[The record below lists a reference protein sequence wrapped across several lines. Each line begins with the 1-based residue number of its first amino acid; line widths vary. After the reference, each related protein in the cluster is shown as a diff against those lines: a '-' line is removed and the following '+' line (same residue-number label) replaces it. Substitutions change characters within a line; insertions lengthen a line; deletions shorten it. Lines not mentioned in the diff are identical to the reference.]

1 MSRIKEAFK
10 DGKALIGFL
19 TAGVP
24 SAEDTLR
31 YMEDLETAGAD
42 LIEIGV
48 PFSDPVADGAVIM
61 EADVQALKN
70 KVHLPQVM
78 EIVKAFRKQSETPL
92 VFLSYYNPIFNYGV
106 KNFFE
111 EAKAIGLDGVAIPD
125 LPYEEQMEIR
135 PFADTYGIDI
145 IQIIGPA
152 SEERIC
158 QNVKNATGFVYI
170 VSSVESANRKTDMK
184 RNLADII
191 SVIRK
196 TTDTPIVVGLDGHH
210 PEELQKMKEMAD
222 GITTGSIVVDMI
234 NKNGKKSGKTCTGI
248 YEKIENFHKR
258 LKKNF

>member
-170 VSSVESANRKTDMK
+170 ISSVESANRKTDMK

-234 NKNGKKSGKTCTGI
+234 NKNGKKAGKLVQE
-248 YEKIENFHKR
+248 YMKKLKISIKD
-258 LKKNF
+258 

>member
-92 VFLSYYNPIFNYGV
+92 VFLTYYNPIFNYGV
-106 KNFFE
+106 KKFFE
-111 EAKAIGLDGVAIPD
+111 EAKDIGLNGVAIPD

-152 SEERIC
+152 SEKRIC
-158 QNVKNATGFVYI
+158 QNVENATGFVYI
-170 VSSVESANRKTDMK
+170 VSSVESANRKADIK

-196 TTDTPIVVGLDGHH
+196 TTDMPIVVGLDGHH

-234 NKNGKKSGKTCTGI
+234 NKNGKEAGAPI
-248 YEKIENFHKR
+248 QEYVEK
-258 LKKNF
+258 LKISIKG

>member
-31 YMEDLETAGAD
+31 YMEDLEIAGAD

-106 KNFFE
+106 KKFFE
-111 EAKAIGLDGVAIPD
+111 KAKAIGLDGVAIPD

-158 QNVKNATGFVYI
+158 QNVRNATGFVYI

-234 NKNGKKSGKTCTGI
+234 NKNGKKAGKLVQE
-248 YEKIENFHKR
+248 YMKKLKISIKD
-258 LKKNF
+258 

>member
-31 YMEDLETAGAD
+31 YMGDLETAGAN

-48 PFSDPVADGAVIM
+48 PFSDPVADGTVIM

-70 KVHLPQVM
+70 KVHLPQVI

-92 VFLSYYNPIFNYGV
+92 VFLTYYNPIFNYGV
-106 KNFFE
+106 KKFFE
-111 EAKAIGLDGVAIPD
+111 EAKDIGLDGVAIPD

-135 PFADTYGIDI
+135 PFADIYEIDI

-158 QNVKNATGFVYI
+158 QNVRNATGFIYI
-170 VSSVESANRKTDMK
+170 VSSVESANRKSDMK
-184 RNLADII
+184 TNLADII

-196 TTDTPIVVGLDGHH
+196 TTDTPVVVGLDGHH
-210 PEELQKMKEMAD
+210 TEELQGMREMAD

-234 NKNGKKSGKTCTGI
+234 NKNGKEAGAPI
-248 YEKIENFHKR
+248 LEYVEK
-258 LKKNF
+258 LKISIKG

>member
-170 VSSVESANRKTDMK
+170 VSSVESANRKADIK

-234 NKNGKKSGKTCTGI
+234 NKNGKEAGAPI
-248 YEKIENFHKR
+248 QEYVEK
-258 LKKNF
+258 LKISIKG

>member
-92 VFLSYYNPIFNYGV
+92 VFLTYYNPIFNYGV
-106 KNFFE
+106 KKFFE
-111 EAKAIGLDGVAIPD
+111 EAKDIGLDGVAIPD

-234 NKNGKKSGKTCTGI
+234 NKNGKKAGKLVQE
-248 YEKIENFHKR
+248 YMKKLKISIKD
-258 LKKNF
+258 

>member
-1 MSRIKEAFK
+1 MSCIKEAFK

-92 VFLSYYNPIFNYGV
+92 VFLTYYNPIFNYGV
-106 KNFFE
+106 KKFFE
-111 EAKAIGLDGVAIPD
+111 EAKDIGLDGVAIPD

-170 VSSVESANRKTDMK
+170 VSSVESANRKADIK

-234 NKNGKKSGKTCTGI
+234 NKNGKKAGKLVQE
-248 YEKIENFHKR
+248 YMKKLKISIKG
-258 LKKNF
+258 

>member
-70 KVHLPQVM
+70 KVHLPQVI

-92 VFLSYYNPIFNYGV
+92 VFLTYYNPIFNYGV
-106 KNFFE
+106 KKFFE
-111 EAKAIGLDGVAIPD
+111 EAKDIGLDGVAIPD

-158 QNVKNATGFVYI
+158 QNVRNATGFIYI
-170 VSSVESANRKTDMK
+170 VSSIESANRKSDMK
-184 RNLADII
+184 TNLADII

-196 TTDTPIVVGLDGHH
+196 TTDTPVVVGLDGHH
-210 PEELQKMKEMAD
+210 TEELQGMREMAD

-234 NKNGKKSGKTCTGI
+234 NKNGKEAGAPI
-248 YEKIENFHKR
+248 QEYVEK
-258 LKKNF
+258 LKISIKG

>member
-234 NKNGKKSGKTCTGI
+234 NKNGKKR
-248 YEKIENFHKR
+248 ENLYR
-258 LKKNF
+258 NI

>member
-70 KVHLPQVM
+70 KVHLPQVI

-92 VFLSYYNPIFNYGV
+92 VFLTYYNPIFNYGV
-106 KNFFE
+106 KKFFE
-111 EAKAIGLDGVAIPD
+111 EAKDIGLDGVAIPD

-158 QNVKNATGFVYI
+158 QNVRNATGFIYI
-170 VSSVESANRKTDMK
+170 VSSVESANRKSDMK
-184 RNLADII
+184 TNLADII

-196 TTDTPIVVGLDGHH
+196 TTDTPVVVGLDGHH
-210 PEELQKMKEMAD
+210 TEELQGMKEMAD

-234 NKNGKKSGKTCTGI
+234 NKNGKEAGAPI
-248 YEKIENFHKR
+248 QEYVEK
-258 LKKNF
+258 LKISIKG

>member
-1 MSRIKEAFK
+1 MSCIKEAFK

-92 VFLSYYNPIFNYGV
+92 VFLTYYNPIFNYGV
-106 KNFFE
+106 KKFFE
-111 EAKAIGLDGVAIPD
+111 EANDIGLDGVAIPD

-135 PFADTYGIDI
+135 PFADIYEIDI

-158 QNVKNATGFVYI
+158 QNVRNATGFIYI
-170 VSSVESANRKTDMK
+170 VSSVESANRKSDMK
-184 RNLADII
+184 TNLADII

-196 TTDTPIVVGLDGHH
+196 TTDTPVVVGLDGHYT
-210 PEELQKMKEMAD
+210 EELQGMKEMAD

-234 NKNGKKSGKTCTGI
+234 NKNGKEAGAPI
-248 YEKIENFHKR
+248 QEYVEK
-258 LKKNF
+258 LKISIKG

>member
-92 VFLSYYNPIFNYGV
+92 VFLTYYNPIFNYGV
-106 KNFFE
+106 KKFFE
-111 EAKAIGLDGVAIPD
+111 EAKDIGLDGVAIPD

-158 QNVKNATGFVYI
+158 QNVRNATGFIYI
-170 VSSVESANRKTDMK
+170 VSSVESANRKSDMK
-184 RNLADII
+184 INLADII

-196 TTDTPIVVGLDGHH
+196 TTDTPVVVGLDGHH
-210 PEELQKMKEMAD
+210 TEELQGMKEMAD

-234 NKNGKKSGKTCTGI
+234 NKNGKEAGAPI
-248 YEKIENFHKR
+248 QEYVEK
-258 LKKNF
+258 LKISIKG

>member
-92 VFLSYYNPIFNYGV
+92 VFLTYYNPIFNYGV
-106 KNFFE
+106 KKFFE
-111 EAKAIGLDGVAIPD
+111 EAKDIGLDGVAIPD

-158 QNVKNATGFVYI
+158 QNVRNATGFIYI
-170 VSSVESANRKTDMK
+170 VSSVESANRKSDMK
-184 RNLADII
+184 INLADII

-196 TTDTPIVVGLDGHH
+196 TTDTPVVVGLDGHH
-210 PEELQKMKEMAD
+210 TEELQGMKEMAD

-234 NKNGKKSGKTCTGI
+234 NKNGKEAGAPIQEYVGKL
-248 YEKIENFHKR
+248 KISIKG
-258 LKKNF
+258 

>member
-92 VFLSYYNPIFNYGV
+92 VFLTYYNPIFNYGV
-106 KNFFE
+106 KKFFE
-111 EAKAIGLDGVAIPD
+111 EAKDIGLDGVAIPD

-145 IQIIGPA
+145 IQIIGQA
-152 SEERIC
+152 SEKRIC
-158 QNVKNATGFVYI
+158 QNGENATGFVYI
-170 VSSVESANRKTDMK
+170 VSSVESANRKADIK

-222 GITTGSIVVDMI
+222 GITTGSIKVDMI
-234 NKNGKKSGKTCTGI
+234 KKNGKEAGAPI
-248 YEKIENFHKR
+248 QEYVEK
-258 LKKNF
+258 LKISIKG

>member
-106 KNFFE
+106 KKFFE
-111 EAKAIGLDGVAIPD
+111 KAKAIGLDGVAIPD

-158 QNVKNATGFVYI
+158 QNVRNATGFVYI

-234 NKNGKKSGKTCTGI
+234 NKNGKEAGAPI
-248 YEKIENFHKR
+248 QEYVEK
-258 LKKNF
+258 LKISIKG

>member
-70 KVHLPQVM
+70 KVHLPQVI

-92 VFLSYYNPIFNYGV
+92 VFLTYYNPIFNYGV
-106 KNFFE
+106 KKFFE
-111 EAKAIGLDGVAIPD
+111 EAKDIGLDGVAIPD

-135 PFADTYGIDI
+135 PFADTYKIDI

-158 QNVKNATGFVYI
+158 QNVRNATGFIYI
-170 VSSVESANRKTDMK
+170 VSSVESANRKSDMK
-184 RNLADII
+184 TNLADII

-196 TTDTPIVVGLDGHH
+196 TTDTPVVVGLDGHH
-210 PEELQKMKEMAD
+210 TEELQGMKEMAD

-234 NKNGKKSGKTCTGI
+234 NKNGKEAGAPI
-248 YEKIENFHKR
+248 QEYVEK
-258 LKKNF
+258 LKISIKG

>member
-61 EADVQALKN
+61 EADVQAMKN

-234 NKNGKKSGKTCTGI
+234 NKNGKKAGKLVQE
-248 YEKIENFHKR
+248 YMKKLKISIKD
-258 LKKNF
+258 

>member
-1 MSRIKEAFK
+1 MSRIKGAFK

-70 KVHLPQVM
+70 KVHLPQVI

-92 VFLSYYNPIFNYGV
+92 VFLTYYNPIFNYGV
-106 KNFFE
+106 KKFFE
-111 EAKAIGLDGVAIPD
+111 EAKDIGLDGVAIPD

-135 PFADTYGIDI
+135 PFADIYEIDI

-158 QNVKNATGFVYI
+158 QNVRNATGFIYI
-170 VSSVESANRKTDMK
+170 VSSVESANRKSDMK
-184 RNLADII
+184 TNLADII

-196 TTDTPIVVGLDGHH
+196 TTDTPVVVGLDGHH
-210 PEELQKMKEMAD
+210 TEELQGMREMAD

-234 NKNGKKSGKTCTGI
+234 NKNGKEAGAPI
-248 YEKIENFHKR
+248 QEYVEK
-258 LKKNF
+258 LKISIKG

>member
-78 EIVKAFRKQSETPL
+78 EIVKAFREQSETPL
-92 VFLSYYNPIFNYGV
+92 VFLTYYNPIFNYGV
-106 KNFFE
+106 KKFFE
-111 EAKAIGLDGVAIPD
+111 EAKDIGLDGVAIPD

-158 QNVKNATGFVYI
+158 QNVENATGFVYI
-170 VSSVESANRKTDMK
+170 VSSVESANRKADIK

-234 NKNGKKSGKTCTGI
+234 NKNGKEAGAPI
-248 YEKIENFHKR
+248 QEYVEK
-258 LKKNF
+258 LKISIKG

>member
-1 MSRIKEAFK
+1 MSCIKEAFK

-92 VFLSYYNPIFNYGV
+92 VFLTYYNPIFNYGV
-106 KNFFE
+106 KKFFE
-111 EAKAIGLDGVAIPD
+111 EAKDIGLDGVAIPD

-152 SEERIC
+152 SKERIC

-170 VSSVESANRKTDMK
+170 VSSVESANRKADIK

-234 NKNGKKSGKTCTGI
+234 NKNGKKAGKLVQE
-248 YEKIENFHKR
+248 YMKKLKISIKD
-258 LKKNF
+258 

>member
-1 MSRIKEAFK
+1 
-10 DGKALIGFL
+10 
-19 TAGVP
+19 
-24 SAEDTLR
+24 
-31 YMEDLETAGAD
+31 MEDLETAGAD

-92 VFLSYYNPIFNYGV
+92 VFLTYYNPIFNYGV
-106 KNFFE
+106 KKFFE
-111 EAKAIGLDGVAIPD
+111 EAKDIGLDGVAIPD

-158 QNVKNATGFVYI
+158 QNV
-170 VSSVESANRKTDMK
+170 RKQIWQILSPLFGK
-184 RNLADII
+184 RRIRPSWWDLMVI
-191 SVIRK
+191 IRK
-196 TTDTPIVVGLDGHH
+196 
-210 PEELQKMKEMAD
+210 
-222 GITTGSIVVDMI
+222 
-234 NKNGKKSGKTCTGI
+234 
-248 YEKIENFHKR
+248 NFKR
-258 LKKNF
+258 

>member
-70 KVHLPQVM
+70 KVHLPQVI

-92 VFLSYYNPIFNYGV
+92 VFLTYYNPIFNYGV
-106 KNFFE
+106 KKFFE
-111 EAKAIGLDGVAIPD
+111 EAKDIGLDGVAIPD

-135 PFADTYGIDI
+135 PFADTYEIDI
-145 IQIIGPA
+145 IQIIGLA

-158 QNVKNATGFVYI
+158 QNVRNATGFIYI
-170 VSSVESANRKTDMK
+170 VSSVESANRKSDMK
-184 RNLADII
+184 TNLADII

-196 TTDTPIVVGLDGHH
+196 TTDTPVVVGLDGHH
-210 PEELQKMKEMAD
+210 TEELQGMKEMAD

-234 NKNGKKSGKTCTGI
+234 NKNGKEAGAPI
-248 YEKIENFHKR
+248 QEYVEK
-258 LKKNF
+258 LKISIKG

>member
-1 MSRIKEAFK
+1 MSRIKGAFK

-70 KVHLPQVM
+70 KVHLPQVI

-92 VFLSYYNPIFNYGV
+92 VFLTYYNPIFNYGV
-106 KNFFE
+106 KKFFE
-111 EAKAIGLDGVAIPD
+111 EAKDIGLDGVAIPD

-135 PFADTYGIDI
+135 PFADIYEIDI

-158 QNVKNATGFVYI
+158 QNVRNATGFIYI
-170 VSSVESANRKTDMK
+170 VSSVESANRKSDMK
-184 RNLADII
+184 TNLADII

-196 TTDTPIVVGLDGHH
+196 TTDTPVVVGLDGHYT
-210 PEELQKMKEMAD
+210 EELQGMREMAD

-234 NKNGKKSGKTCTGI
+234 NKNGKEAGAPI
-248 YEKIENFHKR
+248 LEYVEK
-258 LKKNF
+258 LKISIKG

>member
-92 VFLSYYNPIFNYGV
+92 VFLTYYNPIFNYGV
-106 KNFFE
+106 KKFFE
-111 EAKAIGLDGVAIPD
+111 EAKDIGLDGVAIPD

-158 QNVKNATGFVYI
+158 QNVRNATGFIYI
-170 VSSVESANRKTDMK
+170 VSSVESANRKSDMK
-184 RNLADII
+184 TNLADII

-222 GITTGSIVVDMI
+222 GITTGSIVVDII
-234 NKNGKKSGKTCTGI
+234 NKNGKKAGKLVQE
-248 YEKIENFHKR
+248 YMKKLKISIKD
-258 LKKNF
+258 

>member
-70 KVHLPQVM
+70 KVHLPQVI

-92 VFLSYYNPIFNYGV
+92 VFLTYYNPIFNYGV
-106 KNFFE
+106 KKFFE
-111 EAKAIGLDGVAIPD
+111 EAKDIGLDGVAIPD

-135 PFADTYGIDI
+135 SFADTYGIDI

-158 QNVKNATGFVYI
+158 QNVRNATGFIYI
-170 VSSVESANRKTDMK
+170 VSSVESANRKSDMK
-184 RNLADII
+184 TNLADII

-196 TTDTPIVVGLDGHH
+196 TTDTPVVVGLDGHH
-210 PEELQKMKEMAD
+210 TEELQGMKEMAD

-234 NKNGKKSGKTCTGI
+234 NKNGKEAGAPI
-248 YEKIENFHKR
+248 QEYVEK
-258 LKKNF
+258 LKISIKG

>member
-31 YMEDLETAGAD
+31 YMGDLETAGAN

-70 KVHLPQVM
+70 KVHLPQVI

-92 VFLSYYNPIFNYGV
+92 VFLTYYNPIFNYGV
-106 KNFFE
+106 KKFFE
-111 EAKAIGLDGVAIPD
+111 EAKDIGLDGVAIPD

-135 PFADTYGIDI
+135 PFADIYEIDI

-158 QNVKNATGFVYI
+158 QNVRNTTGFIYI
-170 VSSVESANRKTDMK
+170 VSSVESANRKSDMK
-184 RNLADII
+184 TNLADII

-196 TTDTPIVVGLDGHH
+196 TTDTPVVVGLDGHH
-210 PEELQKMKEMAD
+210 TEELQGMREMAD

-234 NKNGKKSGKTCTGI
+234 NKNGKEAGAPI
-248 YEKIENFHKR
+248 LEYVEK
-258 LKKNF
+258 LKISIKG

>member
-78 EIVKAFRKQSETPL
+78 EIVKAFRKQSETPS

-106 KNFFE
+106 KKFFE
-111 EAKAIGLDGVAIPD
+111 KAKAIGLDGVAIPD

-158 QNVKNATGFVYI
+158 QNVRNATGFVYI

-234 NKNGKKSGKTCTGI
+234 NKNGKKAGKLVQE
-248 YEKIENFHKR
+248 YMKKLKISIKD
-258 LKKNF
+258 

>member
-78 EIVKAFRKQSETPL
+78 EIVKAFRKQSEKPL

-106 KNFFE
+106 KKFFE

-184 RNLADII
+184 KKLADII

-222 GITTGSIVVDMI
+222 GITTGSIVVDII
-234 NKNGKKSGKTCTGI
+234 NKNGKKAGKLVQE
-248 YEKIENFHKR
+248 YMKKLKISIKD
-258 LKKNF
+258 

>member
-70 KVHLPQVM
+70 KVHLPQVI

-92 VFLSYYNPIFNYGV
+92 VFLTYYNPIFNYGV
-106 KNFFE
+106 KKFFE
-111 EAKAIGLDGVAIPD
+111 EAKDIGLDGVAIPD

-135 PFADTYGIDI
+135 PFADIYEIDI

-158 QNVKNATGFVYI
+158 QNVRNATGFIYI
-170 VSSVESANRKTDMK
+170 VSSVESANRKSDMK
-184 RNLADII
+184 INLADII

-234 NKNGKKSGKTCTGI
+234 NKNGKKAGKLVQEYMKTL
-248 YEKIENFHKR
+248 KISIKD
-258 LKKNF
+258 

>member
-70 KVHLPQVM
+70 KVHLPQVI

-92 VFLSYYNPIFNYGV
+92 VFLTYYNPIFNYGV
-106 KNFFE
+106 KKFFE
-111 EAKAIGLDGVAIPD
+111 EAKDIGLDGVAIPD

-135 PFADTYGIDI
+135 PFADTYEIDI
-145 IQIIGPA
+145 IQIIGPV

-158 QNVKNATGFVYI
+158 QNVRNATGFIYI
-170 VSSVESANRKTDMK
+170 VSSVESANRKSDMK
-184 RNLADII
+184 TNLADII

-196 TTDTPIVVGLDGHH
+196 TTDTPVVVGLDGHH
-210 PEELQKMKEMAD
+210 TEELQGMKEMAD

-234 NKNGKKSGKTCTGI
+234 NKNGKEAGAPI
-248 YEKIENFHKR
+248 QEYVEK
-258 LKKNF
+258 LKISIKG

>member
-234 NKNGKKSGKTCTGI
+234 NKNGKEAGAPI
-248 YEKIENFHKR
+248 QEYVEK
-258 LKKNF
+258 LKISIKG

>member
-70 KVHLPQVM
+70 KVHLPQVI

-92 VFLSYYNPIFNYGV
+92 VFLTYYNPIFNYGV
-106 KNFFE
+106 KKFFE
-111 EAKAIGLDGVAIPD
+111 EAKDIGLDGVAIPD

-135 PFADTYGIDI
+135 PFADIYEIDI

-158 QNVKNATGFVYI
+158 QNVRNATGFIYI
-170 VSSVESANRKTDMK
+170 VSSVESANRKSDMK
-184 RNLADII
+184 TNLADII

-196 TTDTPIVVGLDGHH
+196 TTDTPVVVGLDGHH
-210 PEELQKMKEMAD
+210 TEELQGMREMAD

-234 NKNGKKSGKTCTGI
+234 NKNGKEAGAPI
-248 YEKIENFHKR
+248 QEYVEK
-258 LKKNF
+258 LKISIKG

>member
-106 KNFFE
+106 KKFFE
-111 EAKAIGLDGVAIPD
+111 KAKAIGLDGVAIPD

-158 QNVKNATGFVYI
+158 QNVRNATGFVYI

-210 PEELQKMKEMAD
+210 TEELQKMKEMAD

-234 NKNGKKSGKTCTGI
+234 NKNGKKAGKLVQE
-248 YEKIENFHKR
+248 YMEK
-258 LKKNF
+258 LKIFIKG

>member
-31 YMEDLETAGAD
+31 YMGGLETAGAN

-70 KVHLPQVM
+70 KVHLPQVI

-92 VFLSYYNPIFNYGV
+92 VFLTYYNPIFNYGV
-106 KNFFE
+106 KKFFE
-111 EAKAIGLDGVAIPD
+111 EAKDIGLDGVAIPD

-135 PFADTYGIDI
+135 PFADIYEIDI

-158 QNVKNATGFVYI
+158 QNVRNATGFIYI
-170 VSSVESANRKTDMK
+170 VSSTESANRKSDMK
-184 RNLADII
+184 TNLADII

-196 TTDTPIVVGLDGHH
+196 TTDTPVVVGLDGHH
-210 PEELQKMKEMAD
+210 TEELQGMKEMAD

-234 NKNGKKSGKTCTGI
+234 NKNGKEAGAPI
-248 YEKIENFHKR
+248 QEYVEK
-258 LKKNF
+258 LKISIKG

>member
-1 MSRIKEAFK
+1 MSRIKGAFK

-70 KVHLPQVM
+70 KVHLPQVI

-92 VFLSYYNPIFNYGV
+92 VFLTYYNPIFNYGV
-106 KNFFE
+106 KKFFE
-111 EAKAIGLDGVAIPD
+111 EAKDIGLDGVAIPD

-135 PFADTYGIDI
+135 PFADIYEIDI

-158 QNVKNATGFVYI
+158 QNVRNATGFIYI
-170 VSSVESANRKTDMK
+170 VSSVESANRKSDMK
-184 RNLADII
+184 TNLADII
-191 SVIRK
+191 SVIQK
-196 TTDTPIVVGLDGHH
+196 TTDTPVVVGLDGHH
-210 PEELQKMKEMAD
+210 TEELQGMREMAD

-234 NKNGKKSGKTCTGI
+234 NKNGKEAGAPI
-248 YEKIENFHKR
+248 LEYVEK
-258 LKKNF
+258 LKISIKG

>member
-78 EIVKAFRKQSETPL
+78 EIVKAFRKQPETPL
-92 VFLSYYNPIFNYGV
+92 VFLTYYNPIFNYGV
-106 KNFFE
+106 KKFFE
-111 EAKAIGLDGVAIPD
+111 EAKDIGLDGVAIPD

-152 SEERIC
+152 SEKRIC
-158 QNVKNATGFVYI
+158 QNVENATGFVYI
-170 VSSVESANRKTDMK
+170 VSSVESANRKADIK

-234 NKNGKKSGKTCTGI
+234 NKNGKEAGAPI
-248 YEKIENFHKR
+248 RNMW
-258 LKKNF
+258 KN